1 MKYYIVCEDYCN
13 ISNILSF
20 DEEGPRDRVLEEIQ
34 ERLSYYGFTLVDG
47 SPVTSVKKFDQVV

>member
-1 MKYYIVCEDYCN
+1 MKYYIVCEDNRN

-20 DEEGPRDRVLEEIQ
+20 DEEGPRDKVFEEIQ
-34 ERLSYYGFTLVDG
+34 EKLSHCGFILVDD

>member
-20 DEEGPRDRVLEEIQ
+20 DEEGSRDKVLKEIQ
-34 ERLSYYGFTLVDG
+34 ERLSHYGFTLVDD

>member
-20 DEEGPRDRVLEEIQ
+20 DEEESRDKVLKEIQ
-34 ERLSYYGFTLVDG
+34 ERLSHFGFTLVDG

>member
-20 DEEGPRDRVLEEIQ
+20 DEEGSRDKVLEEIQ
-34 ERLSYYGFTLVDG
+34 ERLRHCGFTLVDD

>member
-1 MKYYIVCEDYCN
+1 MKYYIVCEDYYN

-20 DEEGPRDRVLEEIQ
+20 DEQGSRDKVLEELQ
-34 ERLSYYGFTLVDG
+34 ERLSHCGFTLVDD